1 MRQVKNP
8 LIFIFITILIDCIGI
23 RIVLPV
29 AASIVAE
36 VSKCDVN
43 EAIKYSGWMMT
54 TYALM
59 QFLFSPL
66 LGSLSDKWGRKPV
79 LLIALFGLGIDYL
92 FLATANSLPLLFLGR
107 IIAGICGAS
116 LTTGFAYVADISAPE
131 KRAQNFGLI
140 GAAVG
145 IGFII
150 GPFIGGICSEY
161 GTRVPFIIAAILS
174 LLNCLYGLFILPESL
189 KPENR
194 RAFSFKRANPIGA
207 FYHLKNNLEHRHL
220 LISLFLIYLAGQV
233 LPAVWP
239 FYTKYKFHWSDLE
252 IGYSITFVG
261 LMVAIVKAGLIKFCE
276 QQFGIIK
283 TIYLG
288 LIFSFSGLCLFAIT
302 GQSWMLY
309 LSIAVYCLGGIAPPS
324 LQGIIS
330 SKTGNDG
337 QGELQGI
344 ITSLMSLSNIISPLI
359 MTGLFHFFTNENTA
373 IHLPGIPFLA
383 AALAIFLS
391 FTVFFMTE
399 NSKRRPKTL

>member
-1 MRQVKNP
+1 MRHVKNP

-43 EAIKYSGWMMT
+43 EAIKYSGWMMA

-79 LLIALFGLGIDYL
+79 LLISLFGLGIDYL
-92 FLATANSLPLLFLGR
+92 FLATANTLPLLFLGR

-116 LTTGFAYVADISAPE
+116 LTTGFAYVADVSPPE
-131 KRAQNFGLI
+131 KRAQHFGLI
-140 GAAVG
+140 SAAVG
-145 IGFII
+145 IGFVI
-150 GPFIGGICSEY
+150 GPFIGGISSEY
-161 GTRVPFIIAAILS
+161 GTRVPFVIAAVLS
-174 LLNCLYGLFILPESL
+174 LLNCLYGFFILPESL
-189 KPENR
+189 KPENKR
-194 RAFSFKRANPIGA
+194 PFSFKRANPIGA
-207 FYHLKNNLEHRHL
+207 FYHLKNNLEHRNL
-220 LISLFLIYLAGQV
+220 LLSLFLIYLAAQV

-239 FYTKYKFHWSDLE
+239 FYTKYKFHWNDLE

-276 QQFGIIK
+276 QQFGITK

-288 LIFSFSGLCLFAIT
+288 LIFSFSGLCLFAFT

-309 LSIAVYCLGGIAPPS
+309 LSIAVYCLGGIASPS

-330 SKTGNDG
+330 SKTGSNE
-337 QGELQGI
+337 QGELQGV
-344 ITSLMSLSNIISPLI
+344 ITSLMSLSNIISPVI
-359 MTGLFHFFTNENTA
+359 MTGLFHFFTRKDA
-373 IHLPGIPFLA
+373 FIRLPGIPFFA
-383 AALAIFLS
+383 ASVAIFLS
-391 FTVFFMTE
+391 FIIFLLTE
-399 NSKRRPKTL
+399 NSKKTS